1 MLIRR
6 LTFFAPS
13 PETHSPQLNSTQLL
27 PPCRSHRDVDDCVLG
42 LLRGRLLAH
51 SAASEV
57 AAVEQVVV
65 AVLSQQPKS
74 VESRNYKSEQSP
86 TVDKSIEGEARAR
99 SFLPT
104 KR

>member
-13 PETHSPQLNSTQLL
+13 PETHSPQLNSIVLL
-27 PPCRSHRDVDDCVLG
+27 PLRLSHRHVDDCVLG

-51 SAASEV
+51 SAAAAEV

-65 AVLSQQPKS
+65 AVLSQQPES

-86 TVDKSIEGEARAR
+86 RQVDRG
-99 SFLPT
+99 
-104 KR
+104 

>member
-13 PETHSPQLNSTQLL
+13 PETHSPQLNLV
-27 PPCRSHRDVDDCVLG
+27 SHRDVDDCVLG

-51 SAASEV
+51 SAAAAEV

-65 AVLSQQPKS
+65 AVLSQQPES

-86 TVDKSIEGEARAR
+86 GQVDRG
-99 SFLPT
+99 
-104 KR
+104 